1 MAMTKLMEEPGERL
15 VEKKVQREDCD
26 EGTGK
31 EVPETAPA
39 GVSGAVLDDHLR
51 RRLVAI
57 DVVGGVVGSGRDWR
71 SRSHE
76 GSFLRSH
83 LRNYWRVHD
92 RNIKG

>member
-1 MAMTKLMEEPGERL
+1 MAMAELVEETGERL
-15 VEKKVQREDCD
+15 VKKKVQRDDCD

-39 GVSGAVLDDHLR
+39 GVSGAARDDHLR
-51 RRLVAI
+51 RRLVER
-57 DVVGGVVGSGRDWR
+57 DMVSGVVGGRNWR
-71 SRSHE
+71 SRPHE
-76 GSFLRSH
+76 GSLLRSH